1 MAESWHQHWEST
13 ESSRWCSSLVWVTV
27 LSFITLI
34 NWHRTPSLPHTIRLL
49 VFPGCSVMTKKGE
62 GPRTNMWRAER
73 PLLIKATNALGKT
86 CKQKRKWSETT
97 QHAGSKH
104 LMECPAWWAN
114 RLLQIERNSRRL
126 NRATWNISSCSFSQ
140 FPIGKVR
147 EGGKKLP
154 WLLLFGAARVA
165 FIHLQSIL
173 EDWITA
179 ECQSE

>member
-1 MAESWHQHWEST
+1 MVFRSCVGNSFVFYHSNQQPPNSL
-13 ESSRWCSSLVWVTV
+13 SSRHHPSFG
-27 LSFITLI
+27 LS
-34 NWHRTPSLPHTIRLL
+34 RLL
-49 VFPGCSVMTKKGE
+49 CDDQKGK
-62 GPRTNMWRAER
+62 GPKINMWRPER

-104 LMECPAWWAN
+104 LMECPACWAN

-147 EGGKKLP
+147 ERGKSSP
-154 WLLLFGAARVA
+154 WLLLFGAAQVA
-165 FIHLQSIL
+165 VIHLQLIL

-179 ECQSE
+179 ECRSEQEKSQYFVYWH